1 MRRVTIVGCGVIGAM
16 IAYELSQLPD
26 LKICVLDQQ
35 PPAQGS
41 TGAALGVLMGIISHK
56 VKGRNWRLRETS
68 LRRYETLI
76 PELEDALGR
85 AIPFNR
91 EGILSLCFDAEELPR
106 WESLQQIREGQGYP
120 LEIWSPEQVAA
131 TCPHLNLGGVAAAIY
146 SPQDRQVSPS
156 ALTLALVEA
165 AQLRGVR
172 FCFDRQVTGLRPH
185 SGHALVV
192 ETPEESLV
200 SDIVILASGIGS
212 SALTQTL
219 KQPVP
224 IGPVLGQALQVKLA
238 TPLGQ
243 SEFQP
248 VINGNDIHLVPLG
261 GGSYWIGATV
271 EFPSDADPNWVM
283 GMKLEAERLEEVRQ
297 GAIAFCPALAEATV
311 TETWFGLRPRPQGQ
325 PAPVITQL
333 PGHPQVWVA
342 SGHYRNGVLL
352 APATAL
358 YLREKLSEKI
368 C

>member
-1 MRRVTIVGCGVIGAM
+1 MRRVTIVGCGVVGAM

-26 LKICVLDQQ
+26 LKICVLDRQ
-35 PPAQGS
+35 PPAQGA

-76 PELEDALGR
+76 PELEDTLGR
-85 AIPFNR
+85 SLPFNR
-91 EGILSLCFDAEELPR
+91 QGILNLCFDPEELPR
-106 WESLQQIREGQGYP
+106 WESLQQIRQTQGYP
-120 LEIWSPEQVAA
+120 LEIWSAEQTA
-131 TCPHLNLGGVAAAIY
+131 TACPHLNLRGVAAAIY
-146 SPQDRQVSPS
+146 SPQDRQIDPA

-172 FCFDRQVTGLRPH
+172 FHFDRQVNGLQPH
-185 SGHALVV
+185 DSHSLIV

-200 SDIVILASGIGS
+200 SDIVILASGTGS
-212 SALTQTL
+212 SSLTQSL
-219 KQPVP
+219 NQSVP
-224 IGPVLGQALQVKLA
+224 IGPVLGQALQVKLTA
-238 TPLGQ
+238 PLGQ
-243 SEFQP
+243 IDFQP
-248 VINGNDIHLVPLG
+248 VVNGNDIHLVPLG

-271 EFPSDADPNWVM
+271 EFPTDADPSWVL
-283 GMKLEAERLEEVRQ
+283 GLKLEEERLEAVRQ

-311 TETWFGLRPRPQGQ
+311 TKTWFGLRPRPQGQ

-358 YLREKLSEKI
+358 YLQEKLG
-368 C
+368 